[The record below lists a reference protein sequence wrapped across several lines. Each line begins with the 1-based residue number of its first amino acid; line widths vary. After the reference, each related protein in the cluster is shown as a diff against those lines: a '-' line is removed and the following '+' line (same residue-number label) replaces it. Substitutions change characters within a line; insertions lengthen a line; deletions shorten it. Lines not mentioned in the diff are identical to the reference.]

1 MDGSQFLEDMESI
14 LSGVSTSSNAGPR
27 SDSTLSTI
35 DSELQ
40 NYEKPRLSRTLTDLL
55 SEDEFD
61 VFVVGQRTR
70 RSTLRERMET
80 YMSSRTLREAQGP
93 SSYHSLED
101 ALDEAGKAIDKKSKE
116 NDHKNFLV
124 WDVQPED
131 CEKYF
136 GRCLFKFSTHFG
148 ACFLLKYKHAVEFVQ
163 VMRKL
168 SKKRR
173 CKAFYRIYNVD
184 GSLSTLVKQDEIER
198 ALEHTINRMQP
209 PPYDEDGNE
218 VVDTANIIMKPSEL
232 TTLKRIARYLE
243 RRRFRKVIRRQ
254 VGFAIGRFKKT
265 RGRLFFAPFQLI
277 WKKLFTRK

>member
-1 MDGSQFLEDMESI
+1 MESI
-14 LSGVSTSSNAGPR
+14 LSGVSTTGDNVPR

-40 NYEKPRLSRTLTDLL
+40 NYEKPRLSRNLIDLM
-55 SEDEFD
+55 SESEFD
-61 VFVVGQRTR
+61 VYVVGQRTR

-101 ALDEAGKAIDKKSKE
+101 ALDEAGKAIDKKSKQA
-116 NDHKNFLV
+116 DHKNFLV

-131 CEKYF
+131 CEEKF
-136 GRCLFKFSTHFG
+136 GRVLFKFSTHFG
-148 ACFLLKYKHAVEFVQ
+148 ACFLLKYKHAVDFVR
-163 VMRKL
+163 VMEKL
-168 SKKRR
+168 GKKRR
-173 CKAFYRIYNVD
+173 CKAFYQIYNID
-184 GSLSTLVKQDEIER
+184 GSQSTLVKQDEIAR

-209 PPYDEDGNE
+209 PPVDEDGND
-218 VVDTANIIMKPSEL
+218 VVDSANVIMKPSEL
-232 TTLKRIARYLE
+232 STVKRIGRFLE

-254 VGFAIGRFKKT
+254 VGFAIGRFKRT

-277 WKKLFTRK
+277 YKKLFS